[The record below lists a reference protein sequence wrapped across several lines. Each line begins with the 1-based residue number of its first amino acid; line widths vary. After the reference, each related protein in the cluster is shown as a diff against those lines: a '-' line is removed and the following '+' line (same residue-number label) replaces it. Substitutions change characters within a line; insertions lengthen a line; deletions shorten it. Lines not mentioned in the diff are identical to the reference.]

1 MKFVMTQSICPEGI
15 EKLKADT
22 NGQVEIIAEDNPDPN
37 NYLDDMQDAD
47 ALIVRIAKCD
57 AHAIENS
64 PNLKVIGIAKLR
76 YFDLRE
82 RVFRY
87 I

>member
-37 NYLDDMQDAD
+37 NYLDDM
-47 ALIVRIAKCD
+47 KG
-57 AHAIENS
+57 S
-64 PNLKVIGIAKLR
+64 
-76 YFDLRE
+76 
-82 RVFRY
+82 
-87 I
+87 

>member
-1 MKFVMTQSICPEGI
+1 MTQSICP
-15 EKLKADT
+15 KASKVKADT

-57 AHAIENS
+57 APCH
-64 PNLKVIGIAKLR
+64 
-76 YFDLRE
+76 
-82 RVFRY
+82 
-87 I
+87 

>member
-37 NYLDDMQDAD
+37 NLPGRHEGRRCPDRPHRK
-47 ALIVRIAKCD
+47 VRCPR
-57 AHAIENS
+57 HENS
-64 PNLKVIGIAKLR
+64 PNLKVIGPHRCGLR
-76 YFDLRE
+76 LGGRE
-82 RVFRY
+82 ESH
-87 I
+87 

>member
-37 NYLDDMQDAD
+37 NYLDDEGRGCAD
-47 ALIVRIAKCD
+47 RAHCKVRCTC
-57 AHAIENS
+57 H
-64 PNLKVIGIAKLR
+64 
-76 YFDLRE
+76 
-82 RVFRY
+82 
-87 I
+87 

>member
-37 NYLDDMQDAD
+37 NYLDDMKDAD
-47 ALIVRIAKCD
+47 ALCSMGPSLLIKNRAGQKPRPAVC
-57 AHAIENS
+57 
-64 PNLKVIGIAKLR
+64 
-76 YFDLRE
+76 
-82 RVFRY
+82 VF
-87 I
+87 

>member
-47 ALIVRIAKCD
+47 ALIVPHRKVRCPQPLRTV
-57 AHAIENS
+57 
-64 PNLKVIGIAKLR
+64 PN
-76 YFDLRE
+76 
-82 RVFRY
+82 
-87 I
+87 

>member
-37 NYLDDMQDAD
+37 NYLDDMTTGMPSSVAFFTST
-47 ALIVRIAKCD
+47 
-57 AHAIENS
+57 ES
-64 PNLKVIGIAKLR
+64 
-76 YFDLRE
+76 
-82 RVFRY
+82 
-87 I
+87 